1 MYRLAESLNLLK
13 ALPDAVKNIK
23 ALFSEMKGIPK
34 EQTKRRELAY
44 KGSQECSE
52 GSWYHTKPDSIPSHP
67 EHPIAAKSNS
77 SL

>member
-23 ALFSEMKGIPK
+23 ALVSEMKGIPK

-44 KGSQECSE
+44 KGSQDVLKAA
-52 GSWYHTKPDSIPSHP
+52 GIIPS
-67 EHPIAAKSNS
+67 PIQSQVIQNIP
-77 SL
+77 